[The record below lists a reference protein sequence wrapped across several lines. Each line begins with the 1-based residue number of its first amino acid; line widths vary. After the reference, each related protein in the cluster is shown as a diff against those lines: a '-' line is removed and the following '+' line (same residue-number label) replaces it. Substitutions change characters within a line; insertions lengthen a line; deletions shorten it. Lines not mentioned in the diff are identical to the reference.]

1 MLFFLLQDKY
11 KEFRDDGMEKIDIM
25 VDEVCKST
33 GFIEDDQQDKE
44 VAEEAIEWQL
54 DKKLLAEFYDKVV
67 I

>member
-25 VDEVCKST
+25 VDEMCKST

-44 VAEEAIEWQL
+44 VAEEAIE
-54 DKKLLAEFYDKVV
+54 
-67 I
+67 

>member
-11 KEFRDDGMEKIDIM
+11 EEFRDDGMEKIDIM

-44 VAEEAIEWQL
+44 VAEEAIE
-54 DKKLLAEFYDKVV
+54 
-67 I
+67 